1 MEKTVY
7 IVSRYINSNHHDN
20 YFHFVGYFNGV
31 RINKIVVR
39 GGNFELG
46 EDYVLALNKVKCKS
60 SILYGKLVKSKKL
73 FI

>member
-7 IVSRYINSNHHDN
+7 IVSRYINSYHHDH